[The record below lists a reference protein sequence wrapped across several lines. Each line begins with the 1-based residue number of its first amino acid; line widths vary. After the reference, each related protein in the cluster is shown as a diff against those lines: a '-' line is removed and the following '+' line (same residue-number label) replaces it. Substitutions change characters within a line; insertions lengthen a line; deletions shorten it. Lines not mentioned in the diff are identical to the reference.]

1 MRRGS
6 TSRSISAAASRAFR
20 GALASRWIISVRV
33 TLVAPRS
40 VDLSG
45 WNATRGRR
53 WTSNTVG
60 GSALAGFAV
69 PLELLDGLLLVEV
82 VAGRAL
88 AVVLAHVLLRLRRA
102 ALLLRLFH
110 DSGWYGRIAWGPS
123 QAGEV
128 LWLHPSLPSS

>member
-1 MRRGS
+1 MPQASASCS
-6 TSRSISAAASRAFR
+6 TRCRPQPPSS
-20 GALASRWIISVRV
+20 
-33 TLVAPRS
+33 
-40 VDLSG
+40 
-45 WNATRGRR
+45 
-53 WTSNTVG
+53 VG
-60 GSALAGFAV
+60 GPALAGFAV

-82 VAGRAL
+82 VAGRPL

-110 DSGWYGRIAWGPS
+110 DSGWYVRIAWDPS